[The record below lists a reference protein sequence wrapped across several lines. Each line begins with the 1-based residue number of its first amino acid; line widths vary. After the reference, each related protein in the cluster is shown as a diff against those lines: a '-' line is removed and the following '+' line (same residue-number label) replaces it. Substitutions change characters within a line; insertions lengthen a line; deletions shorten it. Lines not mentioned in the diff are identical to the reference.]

1 MMENNVSCKM
11 LELKK
16 TKMEDWEL
24 EFNWLKVRHQIKD
37 YMEQDKLPDLNLA
50 LLLIGLRELGKIK
63 KKYTKEEKQDLMHV
77 AVCTLLEPEGY
88 YAYVGLD
95 DDGWP
100 HWNVVKPFT
109 LTGID
114 AQERY
119 LKEKIIGYMEGV

>member
-1 MMENNVSCKM
+1 LQNVGI
-11 LELKK
+11 EK

-95 DDGWP
+95 DDG
-100 HWNVVKPFT
+100 
-109 LTGID
+109 
-114 AQERY
+114 
-119 LKEKIIGYMEGV
+119 